1 MPPTRRPSRRVP
13 SGPVPVPGL
22 GSLTQAHGA
31 REMCTACGSS
41 SVTTIAMTLT
51 DGTPVTFTSCHDCE
65 HRSWVEHGEELTFAA
80 VLDKTRASA

>member
-1 MPPTRRPSRRVP
+1 
-13 SGPVPVPGL
+13 
-22 GSLTQAHGA
+22 
-31 REMCTACGSS
+31 MCTACGSS